1 MKAQLRDTR
10 GAVHTTTSA
19 LPLIITPYQSMS
31 HLAIFLSV
39 SIPSFL
45 FCNLSIFH
53 GSIILV
59 PLILHSSHPPSFR
72 QQPSSLS
79 RQCAVFFLVFV
90 VLGWLKFNRVLW
102 VFQVFSSEVSQS
114 CAWGTEG
121 GLKTNRTDFSTR
133 LPPQRSHTRTHTHTE
148 YTYSLQASRPD
159 SSLFTPVGAVAWI
172 CICSNNCASVTADD

>member
-1 MKAQLRDTR
+1 
-10 GAVHTTTSA
+10 
-19 LPLIITPYQSMS
+19 MS

-45 FCNLSIFH
+45 FWNLSIFH
-53 GSIILV
+53 GSIVLV
-59 PLILHSSHPPSFR
+59 PLILNSSHPPSFR

-79 RQCAVFFLVFV
+79 RQHALFFLVFV

-133 LPPQRSHTRTHTHTE
+133 LPPQRLTHTQTHRIHLLTPGISSWQL
-148 YTYSLQASRPD
+148 TVYSRWSCSLDLHLQQRLCLRYCWWLGRYNGRWNKKLHVKAGLSEK
-159 SSLFTPVGAVAWI
+159 G
-172 CICSNNCASVTADD
+172 

>member
-31 HLAIFLSV
+31 PLAIFLSV

-45 FCNLSIFH
+45 FWNLSIFH
-53 GSIILV
+53 GSIVLV

-79 RQCAVFFLVFV
+79 RQHALFFLVFV

-121 GLKTNRTDFSTR
+121 GLKTNRKIFRHDYR
-133 LPPQRSHTRTHTHTE
+133 RNASHTHKHTE

-172 CICSNNCASVTADD
+172 CICSNDCASVTADD